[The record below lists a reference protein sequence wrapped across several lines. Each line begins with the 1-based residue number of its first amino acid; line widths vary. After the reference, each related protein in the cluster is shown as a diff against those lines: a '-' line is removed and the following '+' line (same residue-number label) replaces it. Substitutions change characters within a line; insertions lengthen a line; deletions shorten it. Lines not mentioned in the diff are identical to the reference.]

1 MESFEKYEKQGEPK
15 KAEKA
20 ILWQAAIGLQK
31 TDGLE
36 VSEYLIETAK
46 RHIEGDITIEQA
58 KEGLEEYYKEQKQRS
73 AQDRTEEADKVS
85 ARIMEMLAEN
95 SFWFHPEEFIGIHK
109 RLFEGIY
116 DHAGKLRDANIT
128 KCQIILNGD
137 TVFYL
142 NWHHLKKALDY
153 DFNEEKSFDFK
164 GLSLRDTVDHIAEF
178 CLRIWQIHPFMEG
191 NTRTTAVFIVKYLRT
206 KGFDPNWDTFKE
218 NSWYFRN
225 ALVRANYE
233 NFQKGVYKTT
243 EFLMKFMGNLLLGEK
258 HELRNRDLMI
268 TKPKDKTHVAIITL
282 VKERPNI
289 TQEEI
294 ATSIGKSIRTI
305 KTIMKTMQDEGL
317 VKRTDSKKTGHWG
330 IV

>member
-1 MESFEKYEKQGEPK
+1 MVSLEKYEKQGEPK

-20 ILWQAAIGLQK
+20 VLWQTAIGLQK

-58 KEGLEEYYKEQKQRS
+58 KEGLEEYYKEQTQRS

-85 ARIMEMLAEN
+85 ARIMEILAEN

-116 DHAGKLRDANIT
+116 EYAGKLRNANIT
-128 KCQIILNGD
+128 KGQIILNGE
-137 TVFYL
+137 TVVYL
-142 NWHHLKKALDY
+142 NWQHLRQALDY
-153 DFNEEKSFDFK
+153 DFNEEKSFDYK
-164 GLSLRDTVDHIAEF
+164 SLNMREKVERIAEF
-178 CLRIWQIHPFMEG
+178 TTRIWQVHPFMEG

-206 KGFDPNWDTFKE
+206 KGLDPNWDAFKE

-233 NFQKGVYKTT
+233 NFKTEIYKTN
-243 EFLMKFMGNLLLGEK
+243 EFLMRFMGNLLLGEK
-258 HELRNRDLMI
+258 HELQNRDMI
-268 TKPKDKTHVAIITL
+268 INKPTDKTHEAIIKL
-282 VKERPNI
+282 IKEKPSI

-294 ATSIGKSIRTI
+294 ADTIGKSLRTI
-305 KTIMKTMQDEGL
+305 KTIMKTMQDQGII
-317 VKRTDSKKTGHWG
+317 KRTNSKKTGHWET
-330 IV
+330 V